1 MEAIK
6 NMKDISR
13 FFNILFYLAI
23 EYKIEQ
29 FCDGL
34 GKTQLM
40 EFLTQN
46 LAYCFCWGHKLV
58 FSCSNPALCF
68 QNKSHWLL
76 YDFGFPDLLLLVFMN
91 I

>member
-29 FCDGL
+29 FSSVMAW
-34 GKTQLM
+34 GKL
-40 EFLTQN
+40 
-46 LAYCFCWGHKLV
+46 
-58 FSCSNPALCF
+58 S
-68 QNKSHWLL
+68 
-76 YDFGFPDLLLLVFMN
+76 
-91 I
+91 